1 MKSEGLNF
9 RAIDADNAA
18 DVLKIKVKSGQ
29 ERFIETVAECLEEA
43 ALYSEWHPVAIY
55 NFDQVIGFAMYG
67 AFGANTDTWIDRII
81 IDETFQGKGYGKEAM
96 KQLIKIV
103 AKEYGVDTIYLS
115 IVEENEVAR
124 HLYESMGF
132 EEMNERDPNG
142 ELLFQYR
149 V

>member
-1 MKSEGLNF
+1 
-9 RAIDADNAA
+9 
-18 DVLKIKVKSGQ
+18 
-29 ERFIETVAECLEEA
+29 
-43 ALYSEWHPVAIY
+43 
-55 NFDQVIGFAMYG
+55 MYG

-149 V
+149 VW